1 MNQEQSGMNTIG
13 SELSEH
19 ELMLVQGGNIF
30 SDIGHAVSNAASA
43 VGHAIS
49 DGVHAVGNAIGQGAK
64 AIADGLAARAFA
76 DARRFFSRFF

>member
-1 MNQEQSGMNTIG
+1 MNQEQFGMNTIG

-19 ELMLVQGGNIF
+19 ELTLVQGGNIF

-43 VGHAIS
+43 VGNAIS
-49 DGVHAVGNAIGQGAK
+49 DGVHAVGNALGQGAK